1 MEIYQ
6 VLFLQSVESNSGLFQ
21 QSNLLKDI
29 ETWQGIR
36 ESWTNRLEKWERIRH
51 WPRPELKSCQS
62 PSGGDTAAAT
72 TECWTSWL
80 EPYLSTEFQML
91 TYYRWLSLYT
101 PEGSPLCQI
110 LCINDF
116 ILRVCR
122 GPIWQVN
129 PWLQADGLA
138 LRKPE
143 KVSLAFSVFT
153 TGQQR
158 TNIHYRCMIT
168 NDP

>member
-6 VLFLQSVESNSGLFQ
+6 VLFWQAVESNSGLFQ

-36 ESWTNRLEKWERIRH
+36 EGWTNRLKKWERIRH

-62 PSGGDTAAAT
+62 PSGGNTAATVTA
-72 TECWTSWL
+72 CWTSWL
-80 EPYLSTEFQML
+80 EPYLSTEYQML
-91 TYYRWLSLYT
+91 TCSRWLSLYT
-101 PEGSPLCQI
+101 PGGSPLCPI
-110 LCINDF
+110 LYINDF
-116 ILRVCR
+116 SLRVWR
-122 GPIWQVN
+122 ASIWQVN
-129 PWLQADGLA
+129 SWLQADGLA

-153 TGQQR
+153 TGEQR
-158 TNIHYRCMIT
+158 PIIHYRCMVT
-168 NDP
+168 NYP